1 MAPLLAAGL
10 PLLVSYFFAAE
21 HLMRFYFP
29 QALLVLLSGI
39 ALPTLAQKPDTTLIR
54 YSGQLSGQ
62 YTSGGVNRALFATTH
77 SVTLLRGLH
86 FGAPLTG
93 SFTYGKQDRRLRER
107 EWLLNATPY
116 YRKGHFRFYG
126 IGGFERSNLRGID
139 SRYQLGAGPGWA
151 FYQDSLGREVA
162 VSNLLIREA
171 TYFQDGSSRTVSR
184 NSTRLK
190 VAYSYR
196 VFTFNSTTFYQ
207 PNLQDFSD
215 YRVTHA
221 SSLALR
227 FTPRFAITSTYVYT
241 FENRIL
247 EGKPRDNTN
256 VTIGVTYSTK

>member
-1 MAPLLAAGL
+1 MRFFQFLSL
-10 PLLVSYFFAAE
+10 PLLLGGA
-21 HLMRFYFP
+21 
-29 QALLVLLSGI
+29 
-39 ALPTLAQKPDTTLIR
+39 ALPALAQKPDTTLIR

-62 YTSGGVNRALFATTH
+62 YTSGGVNRTLFATTH

-86 FGAPLTG
+86 FGAPVTG
-93 SFTYGKQDRRLRER
+93 SFTFGKQDGRLRER

-116 YRKGHFRFYG
+116 YWKGHFRFYG
-126 IGGFERSNLRGID
+126 IGGYERSNLRGID
-139 SRYQLGAGPGWA
+139 NRYQLGAGPGWA

-215 YRVTHA
+215 YRVSQLST
-221 SSLALR
+221 LALR
-227 FTPRFAITSTYVYT
+227 FTPRFAITGTYTYT
-241 FENRIL
+241 FENRIP
-247 EGKPRDNTN
+247 EGKSRDNTN

>member
-1 MAPLLAAGL
+1 MRVFFLFLLLLLLGGAAR
-10 PLLVSYFFAAE
+10 PA
-21 HLMRFYFP
+21 R
-29 QALLVLLSGI
+29 
-39 ALPTLAQKPDTTLIR
+39 AQKADTTIIR
-54 YSGQLSGQ
+54 YGGQLSGQ
-62 YTSGGVNRALFATTH
+62 YTSGGVNRTLFATSH

-86 FGAPLTG
+86 FGAPVTG
-93 SFTYGKQDRRLRER
+93 SFTFGKQERRLRER

-116 YRKGHFRFYG
+116 YWKGHFRFYG
-126 IGGFERSNLRGID
+126 IGGYERSNLRGID

-196 VFTFNSTTFYQ
+196 VFTLSATTFYQ
-207 PNLQDFSD
+207 PNLRDFSD
-215 YRVTHA
+215 YRVSQLST
-221 SSLALR
+221 LALR
-227 FTPRFAITSTYVYT
+227 FIPRFAITGTYAYT
-241 FENRIL
+241 FENRIP

>member
-1 MAPLLAAGL
+1 MRFHLLLL
-10 PLLVSYFFAAE
+10 PLLFGGA
-21 HLMRFYFP
+21 
-29 QALLVLLSGI
+29 
-39 ALPTLAQKPDTTLIR
+39 ALPAQAQKADTTIIR

-62 YTSGGVNRALFATTH
+62 YTSGGVNRTLFATSH

-86 FGAPLTG
+86 FGAPVTG
-93 SFTYGKQDRRLRER
+93 SFTFGKQERRLRER

-116 YRKGHFRFYG
+116 YWKGHFRFYG
-126 IGGFERSNLRGID
+126 IGGYERSNLRGIEN
-139 SRYQLGAGPGWA
+139 RYQLGAGPGWA

-184 NSTRLK
+184 SSTRLK
-190 VAYSYR
+190 VTYSYR
-196 VFTFNSTTFYQ
+196 VFTLNSTTFYQ

-227 FTPRFAITSTYVYT
+227 FTPRFAITSTYTYT
-241 FENRIL
+241 FENRIP

-256 VTIGVTYSTK
+256 VTIGVAYSTK